1 MNADNIIKRQA
12 FRLIKSG
19 TWFPLLN
26 DKNKMYLESANIDS
40 TLDDSKHFLS
50 CTNDAILTEYSIF

>member
-19 TWFPLLN
+19 TWFPL
-26 DKNKMYLESANIDS
+26 NKMHLEGAKIDS

>member
-19 TWFPLLN
+19 TWFPLH
-26 DKNKMYLESANIDS
+26 LEGAKIDS
-40 TLDDSKHFLS
+40 TLDDSKHYLS